1 MKENYQIILNKTIDE
16 IQKNNTVPSLLLHSC
31 CAPCSSY
38 VLEYLSEYFDI
49 TIFYYNPNISPEEEF
64 YKRVSEQKRLINEM
78 PLKRKVKF
86 IEGKYDCEKFYSI
99 AKGLEN
105 LKEGGER
112 CFKCYRLRLEET
124 AKTAQKDGF
133 DYFTTTLSISP
144 HKNAKCLTK
153 SVLNLK
159 KATMLNIYA
168 PISKRKT
175 VINVLVNFRKY
186 TVFIVRIIAVVFI
199 QSLKPKNVKKLK
211 IITNSRYLC
220 NKFTHARYR
229 QKRYRCRRTY
239 MCCVYAVYFCHQF
252 RT

>member
-144 HKNAKCLTK
+144 HKNAQ
-153 SVLNLK
+153 VNLK
-159 KATMLNIYA
+159 KATVLNIYA

-175 VINVLVNFRKY
+175 VISVLVNFRKY
-186 TVFIVRIIAVVFI
+186 TVFIVRITAVVFI